1 MLKRLDFILFGNFFQ
16 NYRWIKYVIDFFLQ
30 LHNVSRLLRNQRGL
44 LFTSQTETEVLDFFN
59 DHNESDFLRTGG
71 IAGK

>member
-1 MLKRLDFILFGNFFQ
+1 MNKICNLL
-16 NYRWIKYVIDFFLQ
+16 VLQ

-71 IAGK
+71 VAGKLN